1 METESIVYIVDPD
14 QDQDM
19 TRSLAA
25 LLNMYDIPVSSF
37 DDVESFIAATPPELL
52 HPSCLLLKLENIGTA
67 GEAAISQAR
76 AARPQ
81 LPIIAIGDDAPKD
94 IGQRARDAGATEFI
108 EKSLASTYLFHRLAE
123 LIPGQAGLPS
133 TESST
138 MEMADGKQVT
148 FRMSHPEDAE
158 LFQEF
163 IVALSDRSR
172 YMRFFSGLKQLP
184 QHALKEFTS
193 PRFPQSFAVSAIASD
208 GEQERQIGVARW
220 VPTEEEGI
228 GEFAVVVADDCQG
241 QGIAGRLMR
250 LLITAATLGR
260 LERIEGLIL
269 KENVPMLS
277 MVQKMGFDA
286 SSNHDAGPSI
296 AMYTKDLSESAA

>member
-1 METESIVYIVDPD
+1 METESTVFIVDPD

-25 LLNMYDIPVSSF
+25 LLNMYDIPVLRF
-37 DDVESFIAATPPELL
+37 DDVDSFLAATQPDLM
-52 HPSCLLLKLENIGTA
+52 HPSCLLLKLESSD
-67 GEAAISQAR
+67 GETEISQVR
-76 AARPQ
+76 EARPQ
-81 LPIIAIGDDAPKD
+81 LPVIAIGDEAPED
-94 IGQRARDAGATEFI
+94 MGQQAREAGATDFI
-108 EKSLASTYLFHRLAE
+108 EKSLAATYLFHRLAE
-123 LIPGQAGLPS
+123 LIPGQAGLPR
-133 TESST
+133 TEAST

-163 IVALSDRSR
+163 ITTLSDRSR
-172 YMRFFSGLKQLP
+172 YMRFFSGLKKLP
-184 QHALKEFTS
+184 AHALNEFTS
-193 PRFPQSFAVSAIASD
+193 PRFPHSFAVSAIVSD

-250 LLITAATLGR
+250 LLITAATVGR

-269 KENVPMLS
+269 KENLPMLS
-277 MVQKMGFDA
+277 MVQKMGFEA